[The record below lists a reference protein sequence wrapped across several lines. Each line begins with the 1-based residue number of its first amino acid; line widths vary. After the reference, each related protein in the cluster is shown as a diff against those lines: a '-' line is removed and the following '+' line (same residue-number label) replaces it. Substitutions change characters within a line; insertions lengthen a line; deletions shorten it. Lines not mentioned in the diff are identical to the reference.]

1 MPEKDLHYLI
11 TRIIN
16 PYLNWII
23 ASLRSNNRVLYGRD
37 GYTSIHW
44 VDHTL
49 SDTFASELEEW
60 RNNLWYNYRGDFLE
74 RGAEILDSLLE
85 IMIRIEAKLPDNDSK
100 SRIMSNLWE
109 MAMKVEAY
117 LGLNG
122 YLESRKEYFINK
134 AVEIRRRDEELRR
147 KLEKQKKKE
156 GIGSRVNRRLAR
168 KSISGSE
175 RKIGPTTNK
184 RTFSPT
190 PSQEKPKKKRKW
202 KLPWKKF
209 FGFMLVFLA
218 LFAIYDLSHTN
229 GRLVRQSI
237 PDDIEAKIL
246 EFWGTVENSTEE
258 VTSVKSLAST
268 AVACSKADYSL
279 GAALECYLNDPDEF
293 RALEPLASQLKG
305 STLQES
311 AWNIL
316 AWEDQHIQYDWAK
329 YHGLGSTKIQKPSE
343 TIQSGSGVC
352 VDYAVLT
359 AGLLLA
365 MNYSPVY
372 IFEIDFSNDPM
383 GHAATAIKINGRF
396 FMIDQHPPIMDLGTY
411 WKYWAYWRSEYS
423 DGTLRNL
430 IISSAKVYEARLES
444 GKVVVDYVGT
454 LTGEEFK
461 KYDYTFSEADL
472 TRLISD
478 LRAKFIRKFP
488 NLQLDSKISN
498 LDTATYLPY
507 GYSDGVTWKTT
518 FPDFTEHY
526 NPLFHDEF
534 VDYIYSQI
542 TDSREIVSDL
552 RTYNRFWVKGRI
564 EGDNMKVILCLAKK

>member
-1 MPEKDLHYLI
+1 MPKKDLHYLI

-23 ASLRSNNRVLYGRD
+23 ISLRSNNRVLHGRD
-37 GYTSIHW
+37 GYTGIHW

-49 SDTFASELEEW
+49 SDTFASELEGW
-60 RNNLWYNYRGDFLE
+60 RNNLWYNYREDFLE
-74 RGAEILDSLLE
+74 RGDEILNSLLE
-85 IMIRIEAKLPDNDSK
+85 IMIRIEAKLPDSDSK
-100 SRIMSNLWE
+100 GRITSNLWE
-109 MAMKVEAY
+109 MAGKVEAY

-134 AVEIRRRDEELRR
+134 AVEIRRRDKELRR
-147 KLEKQKKKE
+147 KMEKQKKKE
-156 GIGSRVNRRLAR
+156 GIGSRVNKRLVR
-168 KSISGSE
+168 KPILESK
-175 RKIGPTTNK
+175 RKIAPPTNK
-184 RTFSPT
+184 RTFSST
-190 PSQEKPKKKRKW
+190 PSQEKLKKKRKW
-202 KLPWKKF
+202 KPPWKKF
-209 FGFMLVFLA
+209 LGFMLMFLIFFA
-218 LFAIYDLSHTN
+218 LYDLGHTN
-229 GRLVRQSI
+229 GRFVRQAI
-237 PDDIEAKIL
+237 PDNIKSKIS
-246 EFWGTVENSTEE
+246 EFWSTAKNSTKEE
-258 VTSVKSLAST
+258 IPVKSPASNT
-268 AVACSKADYSL
+268 VACSKADYSL
-279 GAALECYLNDPDEF
+279 EAALECYLNNPDESQ
-293 RALEPLASQLKG
+293 ALGRLASQLKG

-316 AWEDQHIQYDWAK
+316 EWEDQHIKYDWTK

-383 GHAATAIKINGRF
+383 GHVATAIKINGRF
-396 FMIDQHPPIMDLGTY
+396 FMIDQHPPVMDLGTY

-423 DGTLRNL
+423 GGTLRNL

-488 NLQLDSKISN
+488 NLQLDPKISN
-498 LDTATYLPY
+498 LDTVAYLPY

-534 VDYIYSQI
+534 VDYMYSQI
-542 TDSREIVSDL
+542 TDSREVVSDL
-552 RTYNRFWVKGRI
+552 RTYDRFWVKGQI
-564 EGDNMKVILCLAKK
+564 EGDDMKVVLCLAKK

>member
-1 MPEKDLHYLI
+1 M
-11 TRIIN
+11 
-16 PYLNWII
+16 
-23 ASLRSNNRVLYGRD
+23 
-37 GYTSIHW
+37 
-44 VDHTL
+44 DHTL

-60 RNNLWYNYRGDFLE
+60 RNNLWYSYRENFLE
-74 RGAEILDSLLE
+74 RGTEILDSLLE
-85 IMIRIEAKLPDNDSK
+85 IMIRIEAKLPDSDSK
-100 SRIMSNLWE
+100 GRVISNLWE
-109 MAMKVEAY
+109 MAEKVEAY
-117 LGLNG
+117 LGLKG
-122 YLESRKEYFINK
+122 YVESKKEYFSNK
-134 AVEIRRRDEELRR
+134 VVEIRRRDEELRQ
-147 KLEKQKKKE
+147 KLEEQKKKE
-156 GIGSRVNRRLAR
+156 DIGVKVNKRSIR
-168 KSISGSE
+168 KSISEPE
-175 RKIGPTTNK
+175 RKIYPATNK
-184 RTFSPT
+184 RTFPATS
-190 PSQEKPKKKRKW
+190 SQEKPKKKRKW
-202 KLPWKKF
+202 KRPWKKF
-209 FGFMLVFLA
+209 FGFILVFLV
-218 LFAIYDLSHTN
+218 LVTLYDLSHTN
-229 GRLVRQSI
+229 GQLVRQAI

-246 EFWGTVENSTEE
+246 GFWDTAKNSTEE
-258 VTSVKSLAST
+258 VPSVKSLAST
-268 AVACSKADYSL
+268 AVACSNVDYSL
-279 GAALECYLNDPDEF
+279 EAALECYLNDPNEF
-293 RALEPLASQLKG
+293 QALEPLAFQLKS

-316 AWEDQHIQYDWAK
+316 EWEDQHIQYDWAK
-329 YHGLGSTKIQKPSE
+329 YRGLRSTKIQKPSE
-343 TIQSGSGVC
+343 TIQRGSGVC

-372 IFEIDFSNDPM
+372 VFEIDFSNDPM
-383 GHAATAIKINGRF
+383 GHATTAIKINGQF

-423 DGTLRNL
+423 DRTLRNL

-461 KYDYTFSEADL
+461 KYDYTFSGADL

-498 LDTATYLPY
+498 LDIATSLPY

-526 NPLFHDEF
+526 TPLFHDEF

-542 TDSREIVSDL
+542 IDSKEIVSDL
-552 RTYNRFWVKGRI
+552 RTYNRFWVKGQV
-564 EGDNMKVILCLAKK
+564 EGGNMKVILCLAKK